1 MNYKKVVFSDL
12 IEYIFNGTIY
22 NEIVP
27 QFNNGFNCIEIKN
40 KKVVFIR
47 KQEDVESITDNT
59 IIPVLFITTA
69 NMYMDGKIL
78 YKNKFQDLNTL
89 YATDKL
95 TTKRINFFLIP
106 ETKEIIGNAQGQLR
120 YIVNIDYIKEYD
132 PYTIIA
138 EEINRI
144 IKKFYQLEPCGN
156 YHQAEDS
163 GKKLF
168 FVPKA
173 ITPIVDSKAEIARIR
188 HDIVIRSC
196 YFT

>member
-1 MNYKKVVFSDL
+1 
-12 IEYIFNGTIY
+12 
-22 NEIVP
+22 
-27 QFNNGFNCIEIKN
+27 
-40 KKVVFIR
+40 
-47 KQEDVESITDNT
+47 
-59 IIPVLFITTA
+59 
-69 NMYMDGKIL
+69 MYMDGKIL

-144 IKKFYQLEPCGN
+144 IKKFY
-156 YHQAEDS
+156 
-163 GKKLF
+163 
-168 FVPKA
+168 
-173 ITPIVDSKAEIARIR
+173 
-188 HDIVIRSC
+188 
-196 YFT
+196 